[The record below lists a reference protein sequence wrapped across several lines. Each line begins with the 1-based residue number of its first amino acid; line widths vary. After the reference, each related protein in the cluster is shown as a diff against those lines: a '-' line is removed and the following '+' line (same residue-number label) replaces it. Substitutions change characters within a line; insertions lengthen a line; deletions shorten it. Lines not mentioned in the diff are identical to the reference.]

1 MAFLG
6 EVRLDARTLLREVDE
21 FHEFLRNKPRGER
34 KHFLPFFTKH
44 PQICTYLGFFNIGV
58 RSPTHIA
65 TEFSLWGDFTCDLV
79 AGSIRDKAFVCVE
92 FEDAAEN
99 SLFRPQAG
107 RKNSHWG
114 TRAEHGV
121 SQVIDW
127 LFRISREGG
136 SDQLQARLWRAPF
149 KTDWVGGSSVETPMS
164 TSTIGFDSNGALTT
178 ALSAEQTYGL

>member
-99 SLFRPQAG
+99 SLFQRDFGARHLRLIGLVG
-107 RKNSHWG
+107 RRSKRRCQRVRSG
-114 TRAEHGV
+114 STR
-121 SQVIDW
+121 
-127 LFRISREGG
+127 
-136 SDQLQARLWRAPF
+136 
-149 KTDWVGGSSVETPMS
+149 M
-164 TSTIGFDSNGALTT
+164 
-178 ALSAEQTYGL
+178 ALSQQHCRRSKHMDCDLRRFTRMA